1 MKQFKILFA
10 SLAVLL
16 FISAVPDKRTTIF
29 VIGDSTAANKDTT
42 GGKKERGWAMMLQ
55 QCFDANNIVVDNH
68 AVNGRSS
75 KSFIGEGRWDK
86 VLKKIKPGDYVIIQ
100 FGHNDEKAQPDR
112 HTDPGSTFDANLEK
126 YITET
131 RQRGGTPILM
141 NCVVRRNFFVEAP
154 QIADDEQLRTSTFKD
169 GVKMIE
175 GDKLIDTHGL
185 YKEAPKAVARRMNCI
200 FVDANRITHDLEQGL
215 GREASKQLHMWFLP
229 GTEPSEPK
237 GKQDNTHYNIL
248 GATTVANLLADAICN
263 EVPALK
269 PYRKLSDYKN
279 PQLSAAKRAD
289 DLLSLLTLEEKVS
302 LMMDMSPAI
311 PRLGIP
317 QFQWWNEALHGIGR
331 NGFATVFPI
340 TMAMAASWDD
350 ALLHRVFTAVSDE
363 ARVKA
368 QQAKC
373 SGDIKRYQ
381 SLSFWT
387 PNINIFRDPRWGRG
401 QETYGEDPYLTGK
414 MGLAVVRGLQGVGYN
429 GEDLG
434 VSPYRKLLACAKHFA
449 VHSGPEWNR
458 HTFNIEDLPER
469 DLWETYLPA
478 FKALVQEGK
487 VAEVM
492 CAYQRIDGQACC
504 AQTRYE
510 QQILRDEWGFDGL
523 ITSDCGAI
531 RDFLPRWHNVANDG
545 AEASAKAVLAGTD
558 VECGSEY
565 KHLPE
570 AVRRGDIKEADLDRS
585 LRRLL
590 IARFELGDMDPD
602 ELNPWTQIP
611 ESVVASDAHKQL
623 ALDMARKS
631 IVLLQNRNNV
641 LPLAKSSKIAVLG
654 ANAID
659 SVMMWG
665 NYSGF
670 ATRTVTALE
679 GIQQLAPQ
687 TRFINGCGL
696 TRNEVFESRF
706 GQLRAPLGPKG
717 MQVAY
722 FNNTEMQGMPVTT
735 VHLTSPIM
743 LSNGGNTVF
752 APGVNLEHFSARL
765 DATFI
770 PEKDETVIFNIAG
783 DDKVRL
789 IVNGDTLVNIWK
801 VRNRIQTAQ
810 QEMTVKAHQHYRIQ
824 IDYVQE
830 SDYATLAFD
839 IQHKVAPTHQQ
850 LLAQIGDAE
859 TVVFVGGISPK
870 LEGEE
875 MRVNEEGFKG
885 GDRTSIELPKAQRE
899 TLAMLHKAGKRV
911 IFVNCSGS
919 AIALVPELESCDAIV
934 QAWYG
939 GELGGQ
945 ALAEVL
951 FGDYNPS
958 GKLPITFYRNTDQL
972 PDFLDYTMKNR
983 TYRYFTGE
991 ALFPFGFGLSYT
1003 TFNIGKPIYKN
1014 GKLQVSVK
1022 HAGQKDGLETV
1033 QVYIRSL
1040 ADNQGPLKTLRAYQ
1054 QVELAA
1060 GQSKTI
1066 SIALPPKSFELWD
1079 AKTNTMRVV
1088 PGKYEVMVG
1097 SSSADKDLKKIVVDI
1112 K

>member
-1 MKQFKILFA
+1 MQMNKLATLLCCLCMAA
-10 SLAVLL
+10 SLQAQVLPYKNANL
-16 FISAVPDKRTTIF
+16 
-29 VIGDSTAANKDTT
+29 TAA
-42 GGKKERGWAMMLQ
+42 Q
-55 QCFDANNIVVDNH
+55 
-68 AVNGRSS
+68 
-75 KSFIGEGRWDK
+75 
-86 VLKKIKPGDYVIIQ
+86 
-100 FGHNDEKAQPDR
+100 
-112 HTDPGSTFDANLEK
+112 
-126 YITET
+126 
-131 RQRGGTPILM
+131 
-141 NCVVRRNFFVEAP
+141 
-154 QIADDEQLRTSTFKD
+154 
-169 GVKMIE
+169 
-175 GDKLIDTHGL
+175 
-185 YKEAPKAVARRMNCI
+185 
-200 FVDANRITHDLEQGL
+200 
-215 GREASKQLHMWFLP
+215 
-229 GTEPSEPK
+229 
-237 GKQDNTHYNIL
+237 
-248 GATTVANLLADAICN
+248 
-263 EVPALK
+263 
-269 PYRKLSDYKN
+269 
-279 PQLSAAKRAD
+279 RAD
-289 DLLSLLTLEEKVS
+289 DLLGRLTLEEKVS
-302 LMMDMSPAI
+302 LMMDTSPAI
-311 PRLGIP
+311 ERLGIP

-340 TMAMAASWDD
+340 TMGMAASWDD
-350 ALLHRVFTAVSDE
+350 ALLHKVFTTVSDE

-368 QQAKC
+368 QQAKR

-401 QETYGEDPYLTGK
+401 QETYGEDPYLTSK

-434 VSPYRKLLACAKHFA
+434 VSKYRKLLACAKHFA

-458 HTFNIEDLPER
+458 HEFNVENLPER

-487 VAEVM
+487 VAEIM
-492 CAYQRIDGQACC
+492 CAYQRIDGQPCC
-504 AQTRYE
+504 SQTRYE

-531 RDFLPRWHNVANDG
+531 RDFLPRWHNTAKD
-545 AEASAKAVLAGTD
+545 ATEASAQAVLAGTD

-565 KHLPE
+565 KYLPM
-570 AVRRGDIKEADLDRS
+570 AVRRGDIKEADLDKS

-590 IARFELGDMDPD
+590 IARFELGDFDSD
-602 ELNPWTQIP
+602 DLNPWTKIP
-611 ESVVASDAHKQL
+611 ESIVACDAHKQL

-631 IVLLQNRNNV
+631 MVLLQNKNQT
-641 LPLAKSSKIAVLG
+641 LPLAKDARIAVLG

-659 SVMMWG
+659 SVMQWG

-687 TRFINGCGL
+687 ARFISGCGL

-706 GQLRAPLGPKG
+706 GELRNPLGSKG
-717 MQVAY
+717 MQATY
-722 FNNTEMQGMPVTT
+722 YNNTDMSGTPAATMNITA
-735 VHLTSPIM
+735 PIM

-752 APGVNLEHFSARL
+752 APGVNLEKFSARL

-770 PEKDETVIFNIAG
+770 PTKDETVIFNING

-789 IVNGDTLVNIWK
+789 IVNGDTIVNIWQ
-801 VRNRIQTAQ
+801 VRNRIQGAQ
-810 QEMTVKAHQHYRIQ
+810 KEMDVKAGQHYRVQ
-824 IDYVQE
+824 IDYVQV
-830 SDYATLAFD
+830 SDFAFLGFD

-859 TVVFVGGISPK
+859 TVIFVGGISPK

-899 TLAMLHKAGKRV
+899 TLAMLHQAGKKV

-919 AIALVPELESCDAIV
+919 AMALTPELETCDAII
-934 QAWYG
+934 QAWYS

-958 GKLPITFYRNTDQL
+958 GKLPITFYKNTDEL

-983 TYRYFTGE
+983 TYRYYTGE

-1003 TFNIGKPIYKN
+1003 QFEIGKPQYSNNKVR
-1014 GKLQVSVK
+1014 VSVK
-1022 HAGQKDGLETV
+1022 NTGTREGLETV
-1033 QVYIRSL
+1033 QVYIRHL
-1040 ADNQGPLKTLRAYQ
+1040 VDKEGPQKTLRAYQ
-1054 QVELAA
+1054 QVTLKPGE
-1060 GQSKTI
+1060 SKTI
-1066 SIALPPKSFELWD
+1066 VIDLPRQRFEGWD

-1088 PGKYEVMVG
+1088 PGKYELMVG
-1097 SSSADKDLKKIVVDI
+1097 NSSADSQLKKITVTL
-1112 K
+1112 